1 MKLAMAQISMR
12 NNMNENYKKTQEY
25 IEKAVGSDVL
35 FFPQLQ
41 LTPYFPQMPGLNAS
55 RALSRMSDARL
66 KGMAYQAQKNHMF
79 ISPNVYLEQDG
90 RMYDASLWFDR
101 DGQMGE
107 TAKMVH
113 VMNEAGSYDKDYFQ
127 PGAGFVVH
135 ETSMGKIGIVIGTD
149 RHFPE
154 SMRCCALLG
163 ARLVIVPAAVS
174 DHDDLEMAVAQ
185 MRVAAYDNGLFIAM
199 CSRTGKEGRLDFMGH
214 SVVIGPDGKVIKE
227 ADGSEQL
234 VSVDLDLSKVEDV
247 RKERPYLSNRRPDVY
262 GLLTRLTEE

>member
-41 LTPYFPQMPGLNAS
+41 LTPYFPQLSGLDAS

-66 KGMAYQAQKNHMF
+66 KGMAYQAQKNHMY

-90 RMYDASLWFDR
+90 RMYDASLWFDKE
-101 DGQMGE
+101 GVTGE

-113 VMNEAGSYDKDYFQ
+113 VMNTAGSYDKDYFQ

-135 ETSMGKIGIVIGTD
+135 ETPAGKIGIVIGAD

-163 ARLVIVPAAVS
+163 ARLVLVPAAIS
-174 DHDDLEMAVAQ
+174 KEEDPAMTAAE
-185 MRVAAYDNGLFIAM
+185 MRVAAMENGFFVAV
-199 CSRTGKEGRLDFMGH
+199 CNRTGKEGRKDFAGRSM
-214 SVVIGPDGKVIKE
+214 VIDPSGNVLKE
-227 ADGSEQL
+227 ADDTEQL
-234 VSVDLDLSKVEDV
+234 MQVDLDLSIVEDV
-247 RKERPYLSNRRPDVY
+247 RKGKPYLSNRRPDVY
-262 GLLTRLTEE
+262 GLLTKQVEG